1 MWHPAVR
8 SAEAVGRLH
17 VSAGSQGL
25 GLSIGEGQRKRQVE
39 AEGGGSQLSGG
50 IRWGQLLTM
59 LLPREEPKVMALMR
73 CNQHLPAHGGLQ
85 VLIARNLEGELVQKI
100 PNSCPW
106 ANPVTNVQI
115 NHQSSLI
122 RWLSS

>member
-1 MWHPAVR
+1 MSQQEAKGWG
-8 SAEAVGRLH
+8 SALGRARENAGWKLREG
-17 VSAGSQGL
+17 VSQM
-25 GLSIGEGQRKRQVE
+25 
-39 AEGGGSQLSGG
+39 SGG
-50 IRWGQLLTM
+50 IRWMQLLTM